1 MSAEWVDKILVD
13 MIQKL
18 YLVLIDRLIVKN
30 KIF

>member
-18 YLVLIDRLIVKN
+18 YLILIDRLIVKN

>member
-13 MIQKL
+13 IIQKL